1 MARNR
6 IKKPFYKQAFP
17 MIVFILLILYVVSFL
32 LPFLWGIF
40 ASMNSVQM
48 FTENIDIYNGN
59 FTTAQLLRKMF
70 ALPGKTIDGSSGFS
84 GASGMEPIMAGAN
97 AGKNYIWAIKNM
109 TAPKHSATVVNAK
122 AFYPEL
128 MFNALI
134 YALGGTIITTLSHA
148 ITAYIA
154 ARYSHHKVAA
164 MLYPIVIVTM
174 VLPIVGSL
182 PSELAMMMKLG
193 WFDQLYGLLLMKGG
207 FLGTNFLI
215 FYATFKG
222 ISWEYAEA
230 AFVDGASHLRVLV
243 QIMLPL
249 AATSLGALGLIS
261 FITFWN
267 DWKVNLVY
275 IPTNW
280 PMISYALY
288 MLVGDGGK
296 SGINDPRRIA
306 AALIVATPLIILFV
320 AFRKKLMG
328 NLTIGGIKG

>member
-1 MARNR
+1 MTKNR

-17 MIVFILLILYVVSFL
+17 MIIFILLILYVISFL
-32 LPFLWGIF
+32 LPFLYGIM
-40 ASMNSVQM
+40 ASFNSYSKFVD
-48 FTENIDIYNGN
+48 NILYEGD
-59 FTTAQLLRKMF
+59 FTTGELIKKMF
-70 ALPGKTIDGSSGFS
+70 AWPGKNLDGSSGF
-84 GASGMEPIMAGAN
+84 AEAAGMTTAMNGPK
-97 AGKNYIWAIKNM
+97 AGKNYLWALKNLM
-109 TAPKHSATVVNAK
+109 VEVNRGGAVGK
-122 AFYPEL
+122 KVGYIPL
-128 MFNALI
+128 MLNALV
-134 YALGGTIITTLSHA
+134 YALAGTVISTMSHA

-193 WFDQLYGLLLMKGG
+193 WYDQLYGLLLMKGG

-230 AFVDGASHLRVLV
+230 AFVDGASHFRVLV

-249 AATSLGALGLIS
+249 AATSLMALGLIS
-261 FITFWN
+261 FITYWN

-275 IPTNW
+275 LPNGW

-288 MLVGDGGK
+288 TLVGDSAK
-296 SGINDPRRIA
+296 SGINDPRRVA
-306 AALIVATPLIILFV
+306 AAIIVATPLIILFV
-320 AFRKKLMG
+320 VFRKKLMG